1 MLKARKAAPVPSSS
15 HTAAAAVRGGE
26 DIMLSCPESFAG
38 TATLQAVHLAFETGP
53 FATYDV
59 AVWAS
64 GRPSRVV
71 LSSAAGRISSV
82 TDGEGKVVE
91 REAGCAAGPGPV
103 AHDGGRL
110 FCATATFVGLD
121 GDDLI
126 KRC

>member
-1 MLKARKAAPVPSSS
+1 M
-15 HTAAAAVRGGE
+15 RGGE
-26 DIMLSCPESFAG
+26 DITLSCPESFAG

-91 REAGCAAGPGPV
+91 REAGNQGARQLGNP
-103 AHDGGRL
+103 RL
-110 FCATATFVGLD
+110 VWFPWSKCSYSD
-121 GDDLI
+121 
-126 KRC
+126 RRS